1 MGKAADQF
9 LRSAAQSAGR
19 SIGLMAADGIAWAA
33 RTQLQPR
40 IAQTWRFVRAKAAQ
54 RAAIRAERMAN
65 RSRVDNAKNVTPRR
79 RPR

>member
-1 MGKAADQF
+1 MGKATDQF

-40 IAQTWRFVRAKAAQ
+40 IAQTWHFVRAKATQ

-65 RSRVDNAKNVTPRR
+65 RSRAEVAKNVTPRR
-79 RPR
+79 RLK